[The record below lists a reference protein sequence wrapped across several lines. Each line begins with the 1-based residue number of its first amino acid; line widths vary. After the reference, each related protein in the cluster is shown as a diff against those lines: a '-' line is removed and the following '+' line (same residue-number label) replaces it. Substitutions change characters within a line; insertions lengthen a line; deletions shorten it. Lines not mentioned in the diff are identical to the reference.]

1 MRLFS
6 FYPCLI
12 FEPQRKS
19 AAATTATVLPLRGRS
34 IAASA
39 QLSCAVPL
47 HMVCVFLP
55 AYALQVIMMLVM
67 GFMAIGMPMLMVSE
81 TRVR

>member
-1 MRLFS
+1 
-6 FYPCLI
+6 
-12 FEPQRKS
+12 
-19 AAATTATVLPLRGRS
+19 
-34 IAASA
+34 
-39 QLSCAVPL
+39 
-47 HMVCVFLP
+47 MVCVFLP